1 MPGCHSGR
9 QGKAM
14 RRIGPILFLLAVA
27 TVVGIGRAATL
38 EVTCIEAS
46 KYKHLYKIFGGDA
59 RKFAAYLQIDPGRL
73 PGPEHCRAALI
84 SGKVEPPSAQDVAKL
99 ADIIVQNE
107 GWLATLHLSS
117 TGGSVTS
124 GYQLGFLARN
134 FWLKTTTAR
143 TAGTAFLYT
152 PDFFV
157 PPLGGATAPAGTES
171 TAPAPAAAP
180 APTPEANLAQGWQA
194 YLAEQRKLAPVQAS
208 PACISACG
216 LIHAAGIERFGVV
229 RLHRSRYSGEDAF
242 IDQSRSMTVTNEGLM
257 RSEETQVTFY
267 RQMDAGPDF
276 ISTFQSTPPE
286 TTMPVDVSR
295 YPRYVADYLNARCSA
310 DVGQLQRLERQVELS
325 ISYLTVPMFGPSIK
339 VDRLRGA
346 MQKVREQRSKS
357 EQCVASAHEKERLAA
372 YDRLCKGGCDK
383 QKLAAMAREKV
394 QDLAR
399 AVR

>member
-1 MPGCHSGR
+1 
-9 QGKAM
+9 M
-14 RRIGPILFLLAVA
+14 RRIGLGLLILALAGGA
-27 TVVGIGRAATL
+27 GIGRAAAI

-73 PGPEHCRAALI
+73 PGPEHCRAALV
-84 SGKVEPPSAQDVAKL
+84 SGKVELPAAQDVARL

-117 TGGSVTS
+117 TGGSLGA

-143 TAGTAFLYT
+143 VTGTALLYT

-157 PPLGGATAPAGTES
+157 PPLGGATAPVGTES
-171 TAPAPAAAP
+171 TTPGPAAAPP
-180 APTPEANLAQGWQA
+180 APTPEADLAQGWQA

-242 IDQSRSMTVTNEGLM
+242 IDQSQSMTITNEGLM
-257 RSEETQVTFY
+257 RSEETHVAFY

-295 YPRYVADYLNARCSA
+295 YPRYVADYLNARCST
-310 DVGQLQRLERQVELS
+310 DVGQLQRLERQIELS
-325 ISYLTVPMFGPSIK
+325 ISYLTVALFGPSIK

-346 MQKVREQRSKS
+346 MQKVREQRSKA
-357 EQCVASAHEKERLAA
+357 EQCVAAAHEKERLAA
-372 YDRLCKGGCDK
+372 YDRICKGGCNK
-383 QKLAAMAREKV
+383 QKLAAMAREKM
-394 QDLAR
+394 QELAR
-399 AVR
+399 AAR

>member
-1 MPGCHSGR
+1 
-9 QGKAM
+9 M
-14 RRIGPILFLLAVA
+14 RRVGLGLLILALTGLA
-27 TVVGIGRAATL
+27 GIGRAAAL

-73 PGPEHCRAALI
+73 PGPEHCRAALV
-84 SGKVEPPSAQDVAKL
+84 SGKVEPPAAQDVTKL

-117 TGGSVTS
+117 TGGSVGA
-124 GYQLGFLARN
+124 GYQLGFLARS

-143 TAGTAFLYT
+143 VTGTALLYT

-157 PPLGGATAPAGTES
+157 PPLGSATAPVGTES
-171 TAPAPAAAP
+171 TTPGPAAAPP
-180 APTPEANLAQGWQA
+180 APTPEADLAQGWQA
-194 YLAEQRKLAPVQAS
+194 YLAEQRKLVPVQAS

-216 LIHAAGIERFGVV
+216 LIHAAGIERFGIV

-242 IDQSRSMTVTNEGLM
+242 IDQSRSMTITNEGLM
-257 RSEETQVTFY
+257 RSEETQVAFY

-295 YPRYVADYLNARCSA
+295 YPRYVADYLNARCST
-310 DVGQLQRLERQVELS
+310 DVGQLQRLERQIELS
-325 ISYLTVPMFGPSIK
+325 IAYLTVAQFGPSIK

-346 MQKVREQRSKS
+346 MQRVREQRSKA
-357 EQCVASAHEKERLAA
+357 EQCVAAAHEKERLAA
-372 YDRLCKGGCDK
+372 YDRLCKGGCDR
-383 QKLAAMAREKV
+383 QKLAAMARDRMQE
-394 QDLAR
+394 LAR
-399 AVR
+399 AAR

>member
-1 MPGCHSGR
+1 
-9 QGKAM
+9 M
-14 RRIGPILFLLAVA
+14 RRIGLSLLTLAFAGVLGLPGFGSGRAVA
-27 TVVGIGRAATL
+27 I
-38 EVTCIEAS
+38 EVSCIEAS
-46 KYKHLYKIFGGDA
+46 KYKHLYKIFGGDP
-59 RKFAAYLQIDPGRL
+59 RKFAAFLQIDPGRL

-84 SGKVEPPSAQDVAKL
+84 TGKIEPPAAQDAAKL

-117 TGGSVTS
+117 TGGSVGS

-143 TAGTAFLYT
+143 VAGANFQYS

-171 TAPAPAAAP
+171 TAAAPAAAP
-180 APTPEANLAQGWQA
+180 APAPTPEADLAQGWQA

-229 RLHRSRYSGEDAF
+229 RLHRSRYSGDDAF
-242 IDQSRSMTVTNEGLM
+242 IDQSKSMTITNEGLM
-257 RSEETQVTFY
+257 RSEESQVAFY

-276 ISTFQSTPPE
+276 ISTYQSTPPE

-295 YPRYVADYLNARCSA
+295 YPRYVADYLNARCST
-310 DVGQLQRLERQVELS
+310 DVGQLQRLERQIELS
-325 ISYLTVPMFGPSIK
+325 ISYLTVPLFGPSIK
-339 VDRLRGA
+339 VDRLRAA

-357 EQCVASAHEKERLAA
+357 EQCVAAAHEKERLAA

-383 QKLAAMAREKV
+383 QKLSAMAREKV
-394 QDLAR
+394 QELAR
-399 AVR
+399 AAR

>member
-1 MPGCHSGR
+1 
-9 QGKAM
+9 M
-14 RRIGPILFLLAVA
+14 RRVGLGLLILALTGLA
-27 TVVGIGRAATL
+27 GIGRAAAL

-73 PGPEHCRAALI
+73 PGPEHCRAALV
-84 SGKVEPPSAQDVAKL
+84 SGKVEPPAAQDVTKL

-117 TGGSVTS
+117 TGGSVGA
-124 GYQLGFLARN
+124 GYQLGFLARS

-143 TAGTAFLYT
+143 VTGTALLYT

-157 PPLGGATAPAGTES
+157 PPLGGATAPVGTES
-171 TAPAPAAAP
+171 TTPGPAAAPP
-180 APTPEANLAQGWQA
+180 APTPEADLAQGWQA
-194 YLAEQRKLAPVQAS
+194 YLAEQRKLVPVQAS

-216 LIHAAGIERFGVV
+216 LIHAAGIERFGIV

-242 IDQSRSMTVTNEGLM
+242 IDQSRSMTITNEGLM
-257 RSEETQVTFY
+257 RSEETQVAFY

-295 YPRYVADYLNARCSA
+295 YPRYVADYLNARCST
-310 DVGQLQRLERQVELS
+310 DVGQLQRLERQIELS
-325 ISYLTVPMFGPSIK
+325 ISYLTVALFGPSIK

-346 MQKVREQRSKS
+346 MQKVREQRSKA
-357 EQCVASAHEKERLAA
+357 EQCVAAAHEKERLAA
-372 YDRLCKGGCDK
+372 YDRLCKGGCDR
-383 QKLAAMAREKV
+383 QKLAAMARDRMQE
-394 QDLAR
+394 LAR
-399 AVR
+399 AAR

>member
-1 MPGCHSGR
+1 
-9 QGKAM
+9 M
-14 RRIGPILFLLAVA
+14 RRIGLNILILAFA
-27 TVVGIGRAATL
+27 GILGIGRAAAI

-84 SGKVEPPSAQDVAKL
+84 TGRIEQPSAQDAAKL
-99 ADIIVQNE
+99 ADVIVQNE

-117 TGGSVTS
+117 GGGSVGS
-124 GYQLGFLARN
+124 GYQLGFLARS

-143 TAGTAFLYT
+143 VTGNTFLYT

-180 APTPEANLAQGWQA
+180 APTPEADLAQGWQA

-229 RLHRSRYSGEDAF
+229 RLHRSRYSGQDNTF

-257 RSEETQVTFY
+257 RSEETQVAFY

-310 DVGQLQRLERQVELS
+310 DVGQLQRLERQIELS

-357 EQCVASAHEKERLAA
+357 EQCVASAHERERLTA
-372 YDRLCKGGCDK
+372 YDRMCKGGCDK
-383 QKLAAMAREKV
+383 QKLAAVAREKMLE
-394 QDLAR
+394 LAKAAR
-399 AVR
+399 